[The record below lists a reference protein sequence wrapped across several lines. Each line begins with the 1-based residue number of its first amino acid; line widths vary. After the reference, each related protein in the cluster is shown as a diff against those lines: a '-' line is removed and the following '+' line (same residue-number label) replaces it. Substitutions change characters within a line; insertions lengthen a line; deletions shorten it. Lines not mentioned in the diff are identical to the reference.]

1 MAEQPAPREL
11 FFDGAPYAVL
21 LLDAWGTIV
30 ATNAQTRELLRPLGP
45 GQLHGQPLGD
55 LFDTEG
61 QAVWSVALHEL
72 GPDGRI
78 PPTMMRLTA
87 QKRVD
92 LKLMVS
98 ARAWPDGDG
107 RRAAVTVALLDM
119 RERLRFEDDAL
130 LIADRYRSIMQTA
143 RDAILTLD
151 RRGLVTLANPAAQEM
166 FGAPGN
172 SLMGRAI
179 EDLIEDGARPAMR
192 LALAE
197 AARVEG
203 GGAKRLAVPCVCL
216 NDGRTFPGDIS
227 LSGFQT
233 GTGSGFTAIVRD
245 ETERDELQ
253 RALQE
258 KATLLERKNEELE
271 AFSYSVSHALKAPLR
286 TMGSF
291 AGLLATRYKDKLDD
305 AGKRYLSFL
314 VDCCAEQSQ
323 QIEQLLEMSH
333 LSRSEDAFEDV
344 AVGEIVHKIVD
355 FYVTNAGGRSFDV
368 RIDSKL
374 PSIVAQRVAIHHLF
388 DNLIGNAVKFT
399 AREPVAE
406 ITVGYVLE
414 GDEHHF
420 WVGDNG
426 IGIAAE
432 DESTIY
438 RLFGRL
444 HRQEEFEGT
453 GAGLNIVLKI
463 LERHGGRMRLDS
475 MPGEGAT
482 FHIFLPR
489 TPLTDARTPRRKGR
503 VDGKAQTP

>member
-1 MAEQPAPREL
+1 LTAQPAPREL
-11 FFDGAPYAVL
+11 FFDGAPYAAL
-21 LLDAWGTIV
+21 LLDGWGTVV
-30 ATNAQTRELLRPLGP
+30 ATNAQTRELLGPIDPAEVHGRPLGE
-45 GQLHGQPLGD
+45 

-61 QAVWSVALHEL
+61 QAVWSIALHEL

-78 PPTMMRLTA
+78 PPTMMRLVA
-87 QKRVD
+87 GRRLD

-98 ARAWPDGDG
+98 ARAWPDSEG

-151 RRGLVTLANPAAQEM
+151 RQGLVTLANPAAQEM

-172 SLMGRAI
+172 SLMGRAV
-179 EDLIEDGARPAMR
+179 ETLIDPSARPAIR

-203 GGAKRLAVPCVCL
+203 AGAKRLAVPCIRL
-216 NDGRTFPGDIS
+216 GDDRPFPGDIS
-227 LSGFQT
+227 VSGFVT

-258 KATLLERKNEELE
+258 KAALLERKNEELE

-291 AGLLATRYKDKLDD
+291 AGLLAARYKDKLDD

-314 VDCCAEQSQ
+314 VDCCAEQSR

-344 AVGEIVHKIVD
+344 AVGEIVQKLLD
-355 FYVTNAGGRSFDV
+355 FHIGNAAGRSFELHVDPA
-368 RIDSKL
+368 L
-374 PSIVAQRVAIHHLF
+374 PTVVAQRVAIHHLF

-399 AREPVAE
+399 AREPVAR
-406 ITVGYVLE
+406 IRVGYALE

-432 DESTIY
+432 DEATIF

-463 LERHGGRMRLDS
+463 LERHGGRIRLDS

-482 FHIFLPR
+482 FHVFLPR
-489 TPLTDARTPRRKGR
+489 AQLRRSTTAPRKRR
-503 VDGKAQTP
+503 VDGSHQTP

>member
-1 MAEQPAPREL
+1 MEPEAREL
-11 FFDGAPYAVL
+11 FFDGAPYAAL
-21 LLDAWGTIV
+21 LLDAWGAVV
-30 ATNAQTRELLRPLGP
+30 AANAQTHELLAPLEPSRLRGRPLGE
-45 GQLHGQPLGD
+45 
-55 LFDTEG
+55 LFDGEG
-61 QAVWSVALHEL
+61 QAVWSLALHEM
-72 GPDGRI
+72 GPDGRV
-78 PPTMMRLTA
+78 PPTMMRLVVDGS
-87 QKRVD
+87 VD
-92 LKLMVS
+92 LKVMVT
-98 ARAWPDGDG
+98 ARAWPDAEQ
-107 RRAAVTVALLDM
+107 RRTAVTVALLDV

-151 RRGLVTLANPAAQEM
+151 REGLVTLANPAAQEM

-172 SLMGRAI
+172 SLMGRAV
-179 EDLIEDGARPAMR
+179 EDLVGPAARSAIR

-203 GGAKRLAVPCVCL
+203 SGAKRLAVPCVRL
-216 NDGRTFPGDIS
+216 NDGRSFPGDIS
-227 LSGFQT
+227 LSGFQSS
-233 GTGSGFTAIVRD
+233 TGSGFTAIVRD

-258 KATLLERKNEELE
+258 KAALLERKNEELE

-291 AGLLATRYKDKLDD
+291 AGLLAARYKDKLDD

-314 VDCCAEQSQ
+314 VDCCAEQSR

-333 LSRSEDAFEDV
+333 LSRSEDAFESV
-344 AVGEIVHKIVD
+344 AVGEIVQKLLD
-355 FYVTNAGGRSFDV
+355 FHVSNAGGRAFDV
-368 RIDSKL
+368 QVQGDL
-374 PSIVAQRVAIHHLF
+374 PAIVAQRVAIHHLF

-399 AREPVAE
+399 AREPVAR
-406 ITVGYVLE
+406 IVVGYAAE
-414 GDEHHF
+414 GDDHHF

-432 DESTIY
+432 DEGTIF

-463 LERHGGRMRLDS
+463 LERHGGRIRLDS

-482 FHIFLPR
+482 FHVFLPR
-489 TPLTDARTPRRKGR
+489 SRQDASDVRAAKAR
-503 VDGKAQTP
+503 VDGPEQTS